1 MSIDTETA
9 PRLSVVS
16 TLYRSA
22 ATIDE
27 FIDRTATSARALV
40 GESFEIVIVNDG
52 SPDDSLDRAE
62 KRLADVPQLVLVD
75 LSRNFGHHAAL
86 LEGIR
91 QSRGELVYLID
102 SDLEEHPEWVADF
115 ANRLRAER
123 ADVIFGY
130 QEQRKGGWF
139 ERLSGEVHW
148 KLFRALTGLNVPANI
163 LTCRLMARRYV
174 EAVMLHEEREMNI
187 GGIFA
192 VTGFKQVGVPV
203 AKSHKGSSSYS
214 LRLKIWHFVN
224 SISSFSTKPLNFIF
238 ILGSFVSFVGLLLVA
253 YLVLAKIF
261 WGRSPLGWT
270 SVIASVWLLGG
281 LIIASLGVIAIYLG
295 KVLSEVKGRPR
306 SIVRSI
312 VRAARYCEEARGRRL
327 GA

>member
-1 MSIDTETA
+1 MSTDPKLA

-22 ATIDE
+22 GTIDE
-27 FIDRTATSARALV
+27 FIDRAAASARALV

-52 SPDDSLDRAE
+52 SPDDSLDRAA
-62 KRLADVPQLVLVD
+62 KRLAEDVPQLVLVD

-86 LEGIR
+86 LEGMR
-91 QSRGELVYLID
+91 QSRGAYVYLID
-102 SDLEEHPEWVADF
+102 SDLEERPEWVLDF
-115 ANRLRAER
+115 YSQLKAKN

-139 ERLSGEVHW
+139 ERLSGTIYW
-148 KLFRALTGLNVPANI
+148 KLFRALAGIDIPASI
-163 LTCRLMARRYV
+163 VTCRLMARPYV
-174 EAVMLHEEREMNI
+174 EAVLLHEEREMSI
-187 GGIFA
+187 GAIFA

-203 AKSHKGSSSYS
+203 VKGHKASSSYS

-224 SISSFSTKPLNFIF
+224 SISGFSTTPLNFIF
-238 ILGSFVSFVGLLLVA
+238 VLGSIVSLIGFLLVA
-253 YLVLAKIF
+253 YLVIAKVF

-295 KVLSEVKGRPR
+295 KVLSEVKRRPR

-312 VRAARYCEEARGRRL
+312 VRATTG
-327 GA
+327 GG